1 VNPAILFED
10 DDLMAV
16 DKPEGL
22 AVIPERARTA
32 PCLME
37 ILAARDPAAR
47 LFVVHRIDKDVSG
60 VLLVAKSADVH
71 RQLNRLFETRQVR
84 KTYVGV
90 LHGLLAAPSG
100 RITAPIR
107 QFGSSRMGVDLRRGK
122 PCLTFYRVTERI
134 GAFSHVVIHPVT
146 GRRHQIRVHFY
157 HLGHPIVGDPRY
169 GDPETQRSF
178 PRLLL
183 HARSIS
189 FRLGTGRTIRITAPL
204 PASFTGLATLL
215 ARNGRGGARR
225 KAGSPRSPET

>member
-1 VNPAILFED
+1 LTPAILFED
-10 DDLMAV
+10 DDLIAV

-22 AVIPERARTA
+22 AVIPERARTT

-60 VLLVAKSADVH
+60 VLLVAKSAEVH
-71 RQLNRLFETRQVR
+71 RQLNRLFEARLVR
-84 KTYVGV
+84 KTYIGV
-90 LHGLLAAPSG
+90 LHGLLAVPSG

-122 PCLTFYRVTERI
+122 PCLTYYRVTERM
-134 GAFSHVVIHPVT
+134 GTFTHVVIHPVS

-169 GDPETQRSF
+169 GDPEMQRAY

-189 FRLGTGRTIRITAPL
+189 FLLGTGRPIRITAPL
-204 PASFTGLATLL
+204 PASFTDLAAGLW
-215 ARNGRGGARR
+215 RDGRAGARQKPGPLR
-225 KAGSPRSPET
+225 PSGP